1 MGFKTSN
8 KVRLEGG
15 ISSMT
20 DLVFLLLIFFIMVAS
35 MVNESHEITLP
46 EGSGD
51 PSEHSPVKV
60 YLTKENKFLL
70 NSGTEEYL
78 PTNIE
83 LEIEKSLKGNNSLEL
98 LADKEA
104 SREFAY
110 QVIKYAKTKQ
120 LKVIIKTKGG

>member
-35 MVNESHEITLP
+35 MVNESHKIKLP
-46 EGSGD
+46 KGSGD

-60 YLTKENKFLL
+60 YLTDKNKFLL
-70 NSGTEEYL
+70 NSEDEEYGADQ
-78 PTNIE
+78 IE
-83 LEIEKSLKGNNSLEL
+83 GIIDKNLKGNKSLEL
-98 LADKEA
+98 LADRKA
-104 SREFAY
+104 SRKFAY
-110 QVIKYAKTKQ
+110 QIIKYAKSKQ
-120 LKVIIKTKGG
+120 LKVIIKTQGG

>member
-1 MGFKTSN
+1 MALKTSN

-35 MVNESHEITLP
+35 MVNESHKITLP

-60 YLTKENKFLL
+60 YLNKENLFLL
-70 NSGTEEYL
+70 NSGIEEYSS
-78 PTNIE
+78 T
-83 LEIEKSLKGNNSLEL
+83 EIEGIIDKNLKGNTSLEL

-104 SREFAY
+104 SREYAY
-110 QVIKYAKTKQ
+110 QIIKYAKGHN

>member
-1 MGFKTSN
+1 MGLKTSN

-35 MVNESHEITLP
+35 MVNESHKITLP

-51 PSEHSPVKV
+51 PSEHSPVKI

-70 NSGTEEYL
+70 NSEAEEYAA
-78 PTNIE
+78 T
-83 LEIEKSLKGNNSLEL
+83 EIEGVIDKSLKGNKSLEL

-110 QVIKYAKTKQ
+110 QIIKYAKTKQ

>member
-35 MVNESHEITLP
+35 MVNESHKITLP

-60 YLTKENKFLL
+60 YLTNKNKFLL

-78 PTNIE
+78 PSNIE

-104 SREFAY
+104 SRKFAY
-110 QVIKYAKTKQ
+110 QIIKYAKTKQ

>member
-1 MGFKTSN
+1 MALKTSN

-35 MVNESHEITLP
+35 MVNESHKITLP

-51 PSEHSPVKV
+51 PSEHSPVKI

-70 NSGTEEYL
+70 NSGADIYAPED
-78 PTNIE
+78 IE
-83 LEIEKSLKGNNSLEL
+83 GIIKDNLRGNKSLEL

-104 SREFAY
+104 NREYAY
-110 QVIKYAKTKQ
+110 QIIKYAKANQ

>member
-35 MVNESHEITLP
+35 MVNESHKITLP

-78 PTNIE
+78 PSNIE

-110 QVIKYAKTKQ
+110 QIIKYAKTKQ

>member
-1 MGFKTSN
+1 MGLKTSN

-35 MVNESHEITLP
+35 MVNESHKITLP

-70 NSGTEEYL
+70 NSESKEYAA
-78 PTNIE
+78 T
-83 LEIEKSLKGNNSLEL
+83 EIESVINNNLKGNKSLEL

-110 QVIKYAKTKQ
+110 QIIKYAKTKQ

>member
-1 MGFKTSN
+1 MGLKTSN
-8 KVRLEGG
+8 KVKLEGG

-35 MVNESHEITLP
+35 MVNESHKITLP

-70 NSGTEEYL
+70 NSESKEYAA
-78 PTNIE
+78 T
-83 LEIEKSLKGNNSLEL
+83 EIESVINNNLKGNKSLEL

-110 QVIKYAKTKQ
+110 QIIKYAKTKQ

>member
-1 MGFKTSN
+1 MALKTSN

-20 DLVFLLLIFFIMVAS
+20 DLVFLLLIFFIIVAS
-35 MVNESHEITLP
+35 MVNESHKITLP

-51 PSEHSPVKV
+51 PSEHSPVKI

-70 NSGTEEYL
+70 NSGADIYAPED
-78 PTNIE
+78 IE
-83 LEIEKSLKGNNSLEL
+83 GIIKDNLRGNKSLEL

-104 SREFAY
+104 NREYAY
-110 QVIKYAKTKQ
+110 QIIKYAKAKE
-120 LKVIIKTKGG
+120 LLIKREQI